1 MQGDYTLAEE
11 QFRLALTGIYANDP
25 ELLSGLT
32 RAQFAQQR
40 PADARATLDALI
52 AANPT
57 FGSREGHLVC
67 ARSVEAGGDVQA
79 TLHEYEALTGYPGEE
94 ARVRHARLLAR
105 HGDAD
110 KARSLLQET
119 LDRSAAA
126 PHYYRKLQRD
136 WIEAARRELQALAP
150 R

>member
-1 MQGDYTLAEE
+1 MSPVL
-11 QFRLALTGIYANDP
+11 
-25 ELLSGLT
+25 LLSILLQIGCAVHVVRT
-32 RAQFAQQR
+32 GR
-40 PADARATLDALI
+40 PMYWLFLLLIGSYIAAAVYLI
-52 AANPT
+52 AAVIPSLRNALSTRRALRLAHDTIDPQ
-57 FGSREGHLVC
+57 R
-67 ARSVEAGGDVQA
+67 QP
-79 TLHEYEALTGYPGEE
+79 YEALTGYTGEE